1 MKEYQALYLKT
12 YLNTKQIL
20 SLEDKNLNNNA
31 LFMLNLKSP
40 KMALILGIFLGSFGV
55 DRFYK
60 GNILLGIIRLL
71 GGVISYFLFIAFQGL
86 AMLFGRG
93 VESNE
98 NADLIVLSCLV
109 LWVLIN
115 FFIYFDVF
123 LVYRG
128 IKNDNFQKILSVIKD
143 EN

>member
-40 KMALILGIFLGSFGV
+40 KMVLGIFLGSFGV

-60 GNILLGIIRLL
+60 GNILLGMIRLL
-71 GGVISYFLFIAFQGL
+71 GGVISHFLFIL
-86 AMLFGRG
+86 M
-93 VESNE
+93 
-98 NADLIVLSCLV
+98 
-109 LWVLIN
+109 
-115 FFIYFDVF
+115 YF
-123 LVYRG
+123 
-128 IKNDNFQKILSVIKD
+128 
-143 EN
+143 

>member
-1 MKEYQALYLKT
+1 MKEYQVLYLKT

-20 SLEDKNLNNNA
+20 SLEDKNLNNNV

-71 GGVISYFLFIAFQGL
+71 GGVISYFLFIL
-86 AMLFGRG
+86 M
-93 VESNE
+93 
-98 NADLIVLSCLV
+98 
-109 LWVLIN
+109 
-115 FFIYFDVF
+115 YF
-123 LVYRG
+123 
-128 IKNDNFQKILSVIKD
+128 
-143 EN
+143 